1 MNLFG
6 EMGNFIIEYQEIIQ
20 AAAIIVGIVAAVVI
34 LIKLVR
40 HGKKKE
46 ILLTQ
51 INDTVSEINTAVN
64 HLQDKKAEVIYIDSR
79 MSTGA
84 EAAKIKELL
93 KDEAE
98 TAIVN
103 AESDETAANEGV
115 QGESAENEA
124 EKTAESTTEEKT
136 EPSLKYFSRDCAV
149 SKTGKKF
156 TYEELDAQI
165 KE

>member
-6 EMGNFIIEYQEIIQ
+6 EIGNFIIEYQEIIQ
-20 AAAIIVGIVAAVVI
+20 AAAIIVGGVVAVMI
-34 LIKLVR
+34 IIKLVR

-51 INDTVSEINTAVN
+51 INDTVSEINTAVS

-84 EAAKIKELL
+84 EAADIKDLL
-93 KDEAE
+93 KDEPETETVKTEPSEAVGTETVGGDTAE
-98 TAIVN
+98 KET
-103 AESDETAANEGV
+103 ES
-115 QGESAENEA
+115 SAE
-124 EKTAESTTEEKT
+124 EKI